1 MVKVFPTF
9 HSGRFSLLEFLI
21 FHLFSFDRQ
30 PLIFFLPCHIAT
42 ANQRARNQT
51 SLEGAKFKLLNRPPF
66 KRGGEN
72 MLGFICHLHPLSHL
86 DTQTDTYTHGDV
98 TDTWYYRYSYTHHHF
113 LEFCNCKMIVQNTL
127 QSKCNTMLLCRR
139 GTNFRDNRL
148 TTSRDLRRF
157 LDWTNPERIK

>member
-113 LEFCNCKMIVQNTL
+113 LEFGNSRMYTIQYNVA
-127 QSKCNTMLLCRR
+127 RR
-139 GTNFRDNRL
+139 GTNFRVRL
-148 TTSRDLRRF
+148 GIYLIIVWPRR
-157 LDWTNPERIK
+157 PEIFEGS